1 MGSCLARWREH
12 GRPGSGGGHG
22 AWEAEGRRWRE
33 AALRLEGMGELGLL
47 GCRVRPESLSIKQ
60 VPHGW
65 TISMEWETQPS
76 RRESRGP
83 GRGGSGTGLSQAG
96 KADGGW
102 CEHQGR
108 QGFQVK
114 REGDAFRRLWIS
126 ARNGG
131 KDWSDRTEDPSRPR
145 RWRWVPGTEIGG
157 GKAGEVIRDVWG
169 DPGAESRQRK
179 SRHRAGTGAG
189 QRVEGQGSR
198 ASLTKSSE
206 AVQERGRP
214 WGLVEVGT

>member
-1 MGSCLARWREH
+1 MR
-12 GRPGSGGGHG
+12 
-22 AWEAEGRRWRE
+22 AW
-33 AALRLEGMGELGLL
+33 
-47 GCRVRPESLSIKQ
+47 VRPESLSIKQ

-65 TISMEWETQPS
+65 TSSMEWETQPS
-76 RRESRGP
+76 QRESRGP

-102 CEHQGR
+102 CEHQCR

-145 RWRWVPGTEIGG
+145 RWRWVPGTETGG

-169 DPGAESRQRK
+169 DPGQRPV
-179 SRHRAGTGAG
+179 RGRAGTEQG
-189 QRVEGQGSR
+189 QEQGRGLRVKGQGHR
-198 ASLTKSSE
+198 
-206 AVQERGRP
+206 
-214 WGLVEVGT
+214 